1 LVGVRPCPTAGA
13 GDRSSGASLN
23 SVVTRGLTKRYQD
36 LSAVDALDLTI
47 EQGVLY
53 GFLGPNGAG
62 KTTTIRMV
70 LGLIFPTA
78 GGVEVLGEPI
88 FGGTPGQRASAIRRV
103 GAMIEEP
110 AFWGYLSG
118 RRNLEY
124 FARAAGP
131 AEDRRKRLGRIDE
144 VLRVVGLEQA
154 ARKKVKAYS
163 QGMRQR
169 LGIAMALLGEPDL
182 LVLDEPT
189 NGLDPQGMREVR
201 LLLRRLA
208 DDGTTIFVSSH
219 LLAEVEAMCDRVGV
233 LARGKLVAEGP
244 PSKLRGSAE
253 VVRVEID
260 DPERARTILAGLD
273 GVSLDGAETSRGA
286 LRLRLT
292 PPASPAAVNSA
303 LVSGGVAVSALVP
316 EHESLEDVFVSLV
329 EGADVPR

>member
-1 LVGVRPCPTAGA
+1 M
-13 GDRSSGASLN
+13 
-23 SVVTRGLTKRYQD
+23 
-36 LSAVDALDLTI
+36 DALDLTI
-47 EQGVLY
+47 EPGVLY

-62 KTTTIRMV
+62 KTTTIRMM
-70 LGLIFPTA
+70 LGLIFPTT
-78 GGVEVLGEPI
+78 GEVDILGEPI
-88 FGGTPGQRASAIRRV
+88 FGGTPGQRASAVRRV

-110 AFWGYLSG
+110 AFWKYLSG
-118 RRNLEY
+118 RKNLEY
-124 FARAAGP
+124 FARTAGP
-131 AEDRRKRLGRIDE
+131 AADRGRRLGRIDD
-144 VLRVVGLEQA
+144 VIRVAGLDQA
-154 ARKKVKAYS
+154 MNKKVKAYS

-169 LGIAMALLGEPDL
+169 LGIALALLGSPEL

-208 DDGTTIFVSSH
+208 DDGTTVFVSSH

-244 PSKLRGSAE
+244 PSKLRASSD
-253 VVRVEID
+253 VVRVEVD
-260 DPERARTILAGLD
+260 DTDRARAILAGVEGVALD
-273 GVSLDGAETSRGA
+273 GGETSPGT
-286 LRLRLT
+286 LRLRLAVPT
-292 PPASPAAVNSA
+292 AAAAVNAA